1 MEKQSFQLKELY
13 TKFLGMRKEGKLVM
27 RWGFNSKAR
36 QLVKK
41 SILTKRPPLRYHT
54 DGLRVFVDVTECPSK
69 EKLTQLKVTN
79 SSTYRYCE
87 LPCSIFTKAQK
98 RNFQT

>member
-36 QLVKK
+36 QLVKEK
-41 SILTKRPPLRYHT
+41 YPDEASSFTLSHRWFEGFCRRYRMSLQRKTHT
-54 DGLRVFVDVTECPSK
+54 
-69 EKLTQLKVTN
+69 
-79 SSTYRYCE
+79 
-87 LPCSIFTKAQK
+87 A
-98 RNFQT
+98 